1 MSARVQGEVFLA
13 EDTELERKV
22 ALKFLPESLQSD
34 PTALARLRREAKSA
48 AALDHPYICKVY
60 EVGES
65 EDARAFIA
73 MEYVAGETLAAR
85 MEREPLHL
93 IEALGIAVE
102 MVEALA
108 KAHERG
114 IVHRDLKPAN
124 VMLGLDGHIKVMDF
138 GLAREFEPQPAD
150 SDALTRSKLTKE
162 GSISGTVGYMSPEQ
176 ARGERTDARSDLFSF
191 GVVLYE
197 MVFGVRAFEGRSA
210 ADALSAVL
218 RDDPFAHIPQGT
230 VVPSQVS
237 DVIRRC
243 LEKEADQRVSSARD
257 LRLVLTR
264 AKDETKTD
272 SSAADIPRI
281 VVLPLVNLSPDPDNE
296 YFSDGLTHEIIA
308 DLSGRDAVQVIATRS
323 SMLLKGTDK
332 NLRQLGQELNVQYA
346 LEGSVRKAG
355 RALRVTAELVDIGRD
370 IPVWSE
376 KFDGT
381 VDDVFTFQERIARA
395 VADGVKV
402 ELEPAEKRGMRKH
415 QIDNAKAYDCYL
427 RAQQD
432 IYRLTETS
440 LDRAKELVE
449 NGLSLIGD
457 NELLFATLGN
467 IHFQYVNVTIRASE
481 GHLDQAERYADRAL
495 AMNPGSSH
503 ALCVRGLV
511 AYKRADIISACG
523 HLNDSLAANP
533 DNTDALFWL
542 AYLYSHVG
550 RSWKARPHAERLC
563 RLDPLVPIN
572 HGVVGLVELMDG
584 RFDETLPH
592 YRRWHEMEPD
602 HPFGLW
608 CYAFVLIQAGERADG
623 LKLLASLPL
632 ADPPSVWDSFGLALR
647 HALHGD
653 AEAVVATITP
663 ELHALLGSH
672 EQFSWHAARFYSLA
686 GMKDVALTALRN
698 AMRLGFIN
706 YPFVSTQDPFLE
718 ALRGEAEF
726 DELMIEMKTRWEE
739 FPA

>member
-1 MSARVQGEVFLA
+1 
-13 EDTELERKV
+13 
-22 ALKFLPESLQSD
+22 
-34 PTALARLRREAKSA
+34 
-48 AALDHPYICKVY
+48 
-60 EVGES
+60 
-65 EDARAFIA
+65 
-73 MEYVAGETLAAR
+73 MEYVVGETLAAR

-93 IEALGIAVE
+93 IEALGVAVE

-138 GLAREFEPQPAD
+138 GLAREFEPLPAD
-150 SDALTRSKLTKE
+150 SDAVTRSKLTKE

-218 RDDPFAHIPQGT
+218 RDDPFARVPKST
-230 VVPSQVS
+230 PVPSQVS
-237 DVIRRC
+237 DLIRRC
-243 LEKEADQRVSSARD
+243 LVKEAERRMPSARD
-257 LRLVLTR
+257 LMLALTR
-264 AKDETKTD
+264 AKEETKTD
-272 SSAADIPRI
+272 SSASVVPRI

-308 DLSGRDAVQVIATRS
+308 DLSGRDVVQVIATRS

-332 NLRQLGQELNVQYA
+332 NLRQLGQELSVQYA

-355 RALRVTAELVDIGRD
+355 HALRVTAELVDIGRD

-395 VADGVKV
+395 IADGVKV
-402 ELEPAEKRGMRKH
+402 ELEPTESRNTGKH
-415 QIDNAKAYDCYL
+415 QIDDARAYECYL
-427 RAQQD
+427 RAHQE
-432 IYRLTETS
+432 IYRFTETS

-467 IHFQYVNVTIRASE
+467 VHFQYVNATTRTSE
-481 GHLDQAERYADRAL
+481 GHLGQAERYADRAL

-511 AYKRADIISACG
+511 AYKRADITSACV

-550 RSWKARPHAERLC
+550 RSWKARPLAERLL
-563 RLDPLVPIN
+563 RLDPLVPTN
-572 HGVVGLVELMDG
+572 HGVAGLVEVMDG
-584 RFDETLPH
+584 RFKETLAH
-592 YRRWHEMEPD
+592 YRRWHKMEPD

-608 CYAFVLIQAGERADG
+608 SYVYVLIQAGHREDG
-623 LKLLASLPL
+623 LKLLDSLPL
-632 ADPPSVWDSFGLALR
+632 VDPPSVWDSFGLALR

-663 ELHALLGSH
+663 ELHALIESH
-672 EQFSWHAARFYSLA
+672 EQFSWNAARFYSLA
-686 GMKDVALTALRN
+686 GMKGAALTALRN
-698 AMRLGFIN
+698 AIRLGFIN
-706 YPFVSTQDPFLE
+706 YPFASTQDPFLE
-718 ALRGEAEF
+718 ALRGEEDF